1 MSIPLERLFK
11 RCLSAGL
18 RLALGSAATETLD
31 TRFAPG
37 NSPRI
42 FVIRQHNQL
51 GDMLCVVPLL
61 RALRLRYPES
71 WISLLASPVNYEPM
85 VGNRYV
91 DEVIKFDK
99 REFVGKEGGSLL
111 HFPGYVRLLRKK
123 RFDVAVVPSTVS
135 TSFTSDL
142 LAFLSGARV
151 RIGAGSIQGVPN
163 PSAFFFTHPRDLDW
177 RGLKDYHQARRN
189 MDIWP
194 DRFVKESDLTIE
206 LTLTED
212 ELTKGKSFLQRLSG
226 GAPRVIVYHPG
237 AGKKP
242 NQWPADLFARLA
254 DELSGSLSAA
264 TVITSGPMDEEPVR
278 GMAGALHRPFE
289 LIKNQP
295 IRAVASA
302 IRFADLVVSND
313 TGIMHVAAAVGTPV
327 LSLFGPT
334 DPGEWAPT
342 GERHRYIR
350 GEDKD
355 IGKIPFDAVLRTA
368 KEMLSREHDGS
379 TPGT

>member
-1 MSIPLERLFK
+1 VPILLEHFFK
-11 RCLSAGL
+11 RSLSACL
-18 RLALGSAATETLD
+18 RLVLGSAAAESLN

-37 NSPRI
+37 ASPRI

-61 RALRLRYPES
+61 RALRLRYPGS

-99 REFVGKEGGSLL
+99 REFIGKEGGSLL
-111 HFPGYVRLLRKK
+111 RFPGYVRLLRKK
-123 RFDVAVVPSTVS
+123 RFDIAVVPSTVS

-142 LAFLSGARV
+142 FAFLCGARM
-151 RIGAGSIQGVPN
+151 RIGAGSIQGVSN
-163 PSAFFFTHPRDLDW
+163 PSAFFFNHPRDLDW
-177 RGLKDYHQARRN
+177 RGLKDYHQVRRN

-194 DRFVKESDLTIE
+194 DRFGDESDLTIE
-206 LTLTED
+206 ITLTED
-212 ELTKGKSFLQRLSG
+212 ELRKGKSLLQSLSR
-226 GAPRVIVYHPG
+226 GASRVIVYHPG

-242 NQWPADLFARLA
+242 NRWPAELFARLA
-254 DELSGSLSAA
+254 DELSAALSAA
-264 TVITSGPMDEEPVR
+264 TVITSGPMDEDPVR
-278 GMAGALHRPFE
+278 DMAGALKTRFE
-289 LIKNQP
+289 LIQNQP
-295 IRAVASA
+295 IRDVASA

-342 GERHRYIR
+342 GKRDRYIR
-350 GEDKD
+350 GEDQE
-355 IGKIPFDAVLRTA
+355 IGNIPFETVLRTA
-368 KEMLSREHDGS
+368 KEMLRMEHNGS
-379 TPGT
+379 MP